1 MTSIAPLTVVSAGAG
16 SGKTYK
22 LQTLLGQWVAGRKIE
37 PDRIV
42 AVTFTEAA
50 AAELQGR
57 IRSEL
62 VGAGRLEDALKLDA
76 SFITTI
82 HGFGLRL
89 LTEYAFEA
97 GGAPHARLLDEDE
110 QASFI
115 RRALAEANAA
125 DPVIDNLAHYGYR
138 YDFNSGASAE
148 TRFRNQ
154 VLLVINTLRL
164 IGKLEDDPNLASQT
178 SSEINAKYGPVVPA
192 VTLDKQLSDAVTALL
207 AAFPDSLADEATNN
221 KAVKEFEAGFRALQD
236 ARDAGRLS
244 KDFAL
249 WSRLSKLRMSKRGAP
264 TPDGYDHL
272 AEIVIEAASRLH
284 EHPGPRDREQQH
296 AQILIETAFESL
308 ERYREEKKKS
318 GLVDYVDMLAEAYG
332 LLDRDD
338 VLEDLRSRVDCLVID
353 EFQDTNPIQ
362 FALLWALQRAGV
374 PTVVVGD
381 LKQAIMGFQGADP
394 RLMQALAENNKT
406 NVENLDSNWRSQPT
420 LMPFINAVGTGLFG
434 AKYTAL
440 TPCAATGYQKPL
452 EVIEYPK
459 RPPRGRRPHEVRAAR
474 LAERLKEMLDDPKQY
489 VRDRHTDKKRRLRGD
504 DIAILCP
511 TNKMMAQYAG
521 ILRATGIRCHLP
533 ENGWLSGPVVQLMWH
548 ALEYVA
554 NPDDRHAALCLSVT
568 ALGSHTLESALKK
581 LSIGEILDDP
591 VLDELT
597 PLANVIENLTVDT
610 GASHIIDALDLY
622 GKIAS
627 WPDATQT
634 RADLLRF
641 ETEATQFVNA
651 NPEALASAGIFG
663 SGIKTFLAWLTHRS
677 EDKEFDARPSARV
690 IDTDAVELVT
700 WHQSKGR
707 EWPVVAVCGWENE
720 IKVRFPNLAV
730 NYDDFDNLDGLLDG
744 ARVSYSPAFEAPET
758 QDKFKVPLME
768 NAREEA
774 RRLIYVAMTRA
785 REKLIIE
792 WPSHRDDKDGETLY
806 SEFRDSTG
814 IQLSDEGVLV
824 GEEEFTARRMIA
836 PNVFPED
843 FDPDSINVMEPVPP
857 FGRRALLIPVLSKD
871 PVPLIP
877 DSRSPSLH
885 EEGASKVERS
895 THIIETVSY
904 ADAVMIDVEMEPM
917 ELGTNLHMCFEV
929 GTSVSRERLRPLIN
943 ELIDDSTLD
952 RVLANAAAFEE
963 WFSSTYA
970 HANTSRETPLLFID
984 ANGSVVSGLIDL
996 VVETDNGFWIIDHK
1010 SDRVTN
1016 TEAGFEQ
1023 YAAQLEDY
1031 AQGLG
1036 KAHPEKPVLGIA
1048 INWIRLGQLSC
1059 SALP

>member
-22 LQTLLGQWVAGRKIE
+22 LQKLLGQWIADREIE

-57 IRSEL
+57 IRAEL
-62 VGAGRLEDALKLDA
+62 VDAGRLEDALKLDA

-125 DPVIDNLAHYGYR
+125 DPIIDDLAHYGYR
-138 YDFNSGASAE
+138 FNFNSGASAE
-148 TRFRNQ
+148 SGFRNQ
-154 VLLVINTLRL
+154 VLRVINTLRL

-178 SSEINAKYGPVVPA
+178 SSEINAKYGPVVA
-192 VTLDKQLSDAVTALL
+192 AATLDKLLSDAVSALL
-207 AAFPDSLADEATNN
+207 AAFPDSLADAAPNDT
-221 KAVKEFEAGFRALQD
+221 ARREFEAGFRALQD

-249 WSRLSKLRMSKRGAP
+249 WSRLSNLRMSKRGAP
-264 TPDGYDHL
+264 TPDGYDDL
-272 AEIVIEAASRLH
+272 AEIVIEATSRLH

-308 ERYREEKKKS
+308 ERYREAKKKS
-318 GLVDYVDMLAEAYG
+318 GLVDYVDMLAEAYD

-338 VLEDLRSRVDCLVID
+338 VLVDLRSRIDCLVID

-406 NVENLDSNWRSQPT
+406 SVENLDSNWRTQPA
-420 LMPFINAVGTGLFG
+420 LMPFINAIGAGLFG

-459 RPPRGRRPHEVRAAR
+459 RPPRGRRPDEVRAAR
-474 LAERLKEMLDDPKQY
+474 LAERLKEMLDDPEQY
-489 VRDRHTDKKRRLRGD
+489 VRDRHTDEKRRLRGD

-533 ENGWLSGPVVQLMWH
+533 ENGWLSSPVVQLMWH

-554 NPDDRHAALCLSVT
+554 DPDDRHAALCLSVT
-568 ALGSHTLESALKK
+568 ALGSHTLESALKT
-581 LSIGEILDDP
+581 LSIGENLDDP

-597 PLANVIENLTVDT
+597 PLANDIGNLTVDT
-610 GASHIIDALDLY
+610 GVSRIIDALDLY
-622 GKIAS
+622 GKTAS
-627 WPDATQT
+627 WPDAAQV

-677 EDKEFDARPSARV
+677 EDKGFDARPSARV
-690 IDTDAVELVT
+690 IDTDAVELVS

-707 EWPVVAVCGWENE
+707 EWPVVAVCGWEND
-720 IKVRFPNLAV
+720 IKVRFPDLSV
-730 NYDDFDNLDGLLDG
+730 NYDDFDNLDGLLDS
-744 ARVSYSPAFEAPET
+744 AQVAYSPAFEASET
-758 QDKFKVPLME
+758 QDKFKAPLMV

-774 RRLIYVAMTRA
+774 RRLIYVATTRA
-785 REKLIIE
+785 REKLILE
-792 WPSHRDDKDGETLY
+792 WPSHRDGKDGETLY

-814 IQLSDEGVLV
+814 IQLSDDGVLIG
-824 GEEEFTARRMIA
+824 GEGFPARKMIA
-836 PNVFPED
+836 PNTFPEG
-843 FDPDSINVMEPVPP
+843 FNPDSINILEPVPP
-857 FGRRALLIPVLSKD
+857 FGRIALRMPAPDQEPASLT
-871 PVPLIP
+871 P

-885 EEGASKVERS
+885 EDGASKVDRPPQ
-895 THIIETVSY
+895 IIETVSY
-904 ADAVMIDVEMEPM
+904 ADVIMIDVEMEPM
-917 ELGTNLHMCFEV
+917 ELGTNLHMCFEIGSTV
-929 GTSVSRERLRPLIN
+929 PRERLRPLIN
-943 ELIDDSTLD
+943 ELVDDATLD
-952 RVLANAAAFEE
+952 RVMGNSAAFED
-963 WFSSTYA
+963 WLSSTYT
-970 HANTSRETPLLFID
+970 HAKTSRETPLLYID
-984 ANGSVVSGLIDL
+984 DAGSVVSGLIDL

-1010 SDRVTN
+1010 SDRVTD
-1016 TEAGFEQ
+1016 TEAGFVS

-1036 KAHPEKPVLGIA
+1036 KAHPEKPILGIA
-1048 INWIRLGQLSC
+1048 INWIRLGKISKLTF
-1059 SALP
+1059 